1 MLLLTLVPWP
11 GPLEPRPA
19 CTREK
24 AALVRKL
31 VNKVSVGKLKKMLVS
46 SSQLSPFPNNM
57 TSLPLLSHCQKEG
70 RGGRVRTRAKRKK
83 EHVWKLV
90 KGLWVSGRS
99 RKGGQGER
107 QGYKYSALLG

>member
-31 VNKVSVGKLKKMLVS
+31 VNKVGVSEVKKRRGK
-46 SSQLSPFPNNM
+46 
-57 TSLPLLSHCQKEG
+57 E
-70 RGGRVRTRAKRKK
+70 
-83 EHVWKLV
+83 E
-90 KGLWVSGRS
+90 S
-99 RKGGQGER
+99 RKEEMRSMLCTRKVEDCKGSKAGQQGEC
-107 QGYKYSALLG
+107 Q